1 MEKFSSPTD
10 FVLKSVQITPNNSK
24 SPVEVAQLVNS
35 FDYVESVNSPFLSGM
50 LEVVDSGGLLQGLPI
65 QGGEKI
71 TVVVNTSA
79 SESPVTYDLVIWTV
93 ANRFAR
99 QNKQAYTLGL
109 ISQEALINEIT
120 RITKPLSGNPES
132 ILIDL
137 LQNSIKTD
145 KTIYSEPSKFEVKFI
160 PNRRRVFD
168 IMESITR
175 NSISPQSSYESSTTQ
190 KDKNSTTTTSGGESQ
205 QSIKGTGGF
214 FFWETKRG
222 YNFFAVDSLCA
233 DEKSKLKSKNLESQ
247 SWGPY
252 VERVGNQDDE
262 SDTRYVIY
270 ESYFSSEV
278 DMLSSLRRGKYSSLV
293 VFFNHSTGQYEEYVY
308 KIKDSYDNMAHL
320 GGQEGLTLIPADQ
333 VEMSDYPTRIMSIF
347 IDHETWYNEPG
358 PASPDPQDG
367 ASSPTKFADWQ
378 KYYACQSIARYELL
392 KNQSCT
398 IVVPGNPD
406 ICAGDKIDIRLV
418 NKAPTSENKNNSY
431 DPESSGVY
439 LIAEATHTY
448 DATLGTNGRFVT
460 TLRLLRDSYGV
471 KDAPSKHG
479 TK

>member
-10 FVLKSVQITPNNSK
+10 FALKSVRITPNNSK
-24 SPVEVAQLVNS
+24 EPVEIGQLVNS
-35 FDYVESVNSPFLSGM
+35 FDYVESVNSPFLSAM
-50 LEVVDSGGLLQGLPI
+50 MEVVDSGGLLQGLPI

-71 TVVVNTSA
+71 TISLKTSS
-79 SESPVTYDLVIWTV
+79 SESPYEYELMIWTV

-99 QNKQAYTLGL
+99 QQKQAYTLGL
-109 ISQEALINEIT
+109 ISSEALVNEIT

-132 ILIDL
+132 ILTSL
-137 LQNSIKTD
+137 LRDYIKTD
-145 KTIYSEPSKFEVKFI
+145 KPIYSEPSKFEIKFL
-160 PNRRRVFD
+160 PNRRRPFD
-168 IMESITR
+168 ILESITR
-175 NSISPQSSYESSTTQ
+175 NSVSPQVSYESSKNK
-190 KDKNSTTTTSGGESQ
+190 KDKNNTKESGGETS

-233 DEKSKLKSKNLESQ
+233 DEKSKLKSKKLESN

-252 VERVGNQDDE
+252 IERIGNQDDG
-262 SDTRYVIY
+262 SDNRFVVY

-320 GGQEGLTLIPADQ
+320 GGQEGISLIP
-333 VEMSDYPTRIMSIF
+333 VNEIEMSDYPTRIMSIF
-347 IDHETWYNEPG
+347 LDHETWYNDPG
-358 PASPDPQDG
+358 PASPDPKDG
-367 ASSPTKFADWQ
+367 ATSPTKFADWQ
-378 KYYACQSIARYELL
+378 KFYASQSIARYELL

-398 IVVPGNPD
+398 VVIPGNPD
-406 ICAGDKIDIRLV
+406 ICAGDKIDIRLI
-418 NKAPTSENKNNSY
+418 NKGPSSENKDNPY
-431 DPESSGVY
+431 DVESSGLY
-439 LIAEATHTY
+439 LIAEITHTY
-448 DATLGTNGRFVT
+448 DTTIGTNGRFVT
-460 TLRLLRDSYGV
+460 TLRLLRDSYGL
-471 KDAPSKHG
+471 KDRPSNHG